1 MRRELRLSV
10 KLAITPLLILLAC
23 GCNPSQ
29 PNAAGAP
36 AFALA
41 CASTDTPVESTLH
54 CVRTDT
60 RNGDVRLID
69 LDRVPITSGSS
80 RAGEEESGTYQTVC
94 DATTTSQT
102 SDLRCVRL
110 HTRTGEVVVLALA
123 ELPRWPTSP

>member
-1 MRRELRLSV
+1 MSTVVILS
-10 KLAITPLLILLAC
+10 LAVFAC
-23 GCNPSQ
+23 GCNSAS
-29 PNAAGAP
+29 PNAAMAP

-41 CASTDTPVESTLH
+41 CASTDTPTESTFH

-80 RAGEEESGTYQTVC
+80 RAGDEESGTYQTFC